1 MDILGYI
8 THMMLSIALT
18 AFAVYIVF
26 YEFFQRVGGRRV
38 SRMDPAKY
46 KPVMSGLPVER
57 VDYVSPTY
65 IALDVLRRAWRH
77 SYNVLARWSETLT
90 RDWFFYA
97 LILLTVMS
105 LVLLLIAR

>member
-1 MDILGYI
+1 MY
-8 THMMLSIALT
+8 MMLSIALI
-18 AFAVYIVF
+18 AFAVYLVF

-38 SRMDPAKY
+38 SRTDPAKY

-77 SYNVLARWSETLT
+77 SYSVLARWSETLT

-97 LILLTVMS
+97 LILLAAMS
-105 LVLLLIAR
+105 LALLLIAR